1 MKLGIFEL
9 ICIAL
14 LIIQVLI
21 TGSILMLD
29 PIQQQEGYALL
40 LASDFV
46 ITAMFLYL
54 YLNEGSEYDEEWLAI
69 GITFFVIILLTILFL
84 IRVF

>member
-1 MKLGIFEL
+1 MRFRVFEFMCT
-9 ICIAL
+9 IL

-21 TGSILMLD
+21 TGSILTLD

-40 LASDFV
+40 LAADFV

-54 YLNEGSEYDEEWLAI
+54 YLNESKEYDEEWLAV
-69 GITFFVIILLTILFL
+69 GTTFFIIILLIIVFL
-84 IRVF
+84 IRLY